1 MRPRRPLL
9 HRATAA
15 ATLAAVAASL
25 LVAVGLAPA
34 QAAPTGDAIK
44 VVQIGDSYS
53 AGNGAGAYYGPADC
67 YRSHD
72 SWAAEYSEWLADQGN
87 HVTFVTRA
95 CSGAVSQNVLTDRK
109 MDSHM
114 AYVPGGT
121 IGRTQEEGLAA
132 AKAAKVCSTKYVDEE
147 YFEYSVAIWDTVRG
161 TFAVDCQ
168 RYLRAQIEAVGRDTD
183 VVVFTMGG
191 NDLGFADIVKQCFA
205 VGFRDPGDCREK
217 VTDARAGI
225 GQLEDDLTDLLG
237 RLRDRMRPDAKVVL
251 LSYPYLSN
259 TDSFV
264 LRSLRD
270 RLPFVSGDTYDI
282 GHEVRAL
289 GDEGDAAQRAAVAR
303 ANTAAGRP
311 FVSYVDTVK
320 EHFAGHEPDP
330 SATNRNDD
338 RWIHEFDSVTMA
350 EWYHPT
356 TKGHYE
362 ESTLLR
368 SSSVPGR
375 VPSASAG
382 SIDLVFAI
390 DTTGSMDWVLQSVKD
405 TATRMVDH
413 LAASSGSYRFALV
426 TFRDDPVYTGWDG
439 DYAARVDLPFTS
451 DPDAIRTA
459 LAGMVA
465 DGGGDWPETAL
476 SGMQAAI
483 DLPWRP
489 GVKKVLI
496 PISDAPAHDP
506 EPMSGLTSATVI
518 ANALAVDPVE
528 VYPIDVGTGA
538 FAPSVEAV
546 AAGTG
551 GSTTTSLDVAETL
564 LDTIST
570 AMDKPY
576 AWVQGPYVARVGDTL
591 RLDARGSYA
600 TTGDLVSF
608 EWDLDGD
615 GSYDVTTSTPTLEH
629 MFGAL
634 VDAYL
639 AVRVTD
645 SAGRASIATTPLAI
659 TDDGDETPADV
670 DVCPTVADPGQED
683 HDGDGVGDACDPSP
697 FVLETDPEVVVFEA
711 DDPGVVASSTVS
723 GAVFEDADAD
733 GLREAGEGPAAG
745 VAVTLTGNDAGGTPV
760 TAAAVSAA
768 DGSWSVTGLLPGTY
782 VLRAAGAVSA
792 RSGAPVAASGAGTA
806 GGTVVGSSVESVVLS
821 GVGAAVEGVGFGVR
835 SASGPATPTSPP
847 TGAPTPGGPVVPP
860 AASASPEPASEVL
873 AAGPSGSSPLATTGS
888 DAGEV
893 LRWAM
898 LAVAV
903 GALTV
908 LGAATAAR
916 RTRRQED

>member
-1 MRPRRPLL
+1 MRPRRHLL

-34 QAAPTGDAIK
+34 QAAPTGEAIK

-72 SWAAEYSEWLADQGN
+72 SWAAEYTEWLADQGN

-95 CSGAVSQNVLTDRK
+95 CSGAVSQNVLSDRK
-109 MDSHM
+109 MDSHL

-121 IGRTQEEGLAA
+121 VGRTQEEGLAA

-225 GQLEDDLTDLLG
+225 DQLEDDLTDLLG

-251 LSYPYLSN
+251 LSYPYLSD

-320 EHFAGHEPDP
+320 QHFAGHEPDP

-356 TKGHYE
+356 TTGHYE

-368 SSSVPGR
+368 SSSVAGR
-375 VPSASAG
+375 VPSSTAG

-390 DTTGSMDWVLQSVKD
+390 DTTGSMDWVLQAVKD

-426 TFRDDPVYTGWDG
+426 TFRDDPVYTEWDG

-459 LAGMVA
+459 LAGMEA
-465 DGGGDWPETAL
+465 NGGGDWPETAL

-518 ANALAVDPVE
+518 ADALAVDPVE

-564 LDTIST
+564 LDTVST

-615 GSYDVTTSTPTLEH
+615 GTYDVTTSTPTLDH
-629 MFGAL
+629 TFSTL

-645 SAGRASIATTPLAI
+645 AAGRASIATTPLAI

-683 HDGDGVGDACDPSP
+683 HDGDGVGDACDPSA
-697 FVLETDPEVVVFEA
+697 FALETDPEVVVFEA

-733 GLREAGEGPAAG
+733 GLRETGDGPAAG
-745 VAVTLTGNDAGGTPV
+745 VAVTLTGTDAGGAPV
-760 TAAAVSAA
+760 TASATGAA

-782 VLRAAGAVSA
+782 TLTAAGAVSA
-792 RSGAPVAASGAGTA
+792 RPGAPVPASGDGTS
-806 GGTVVGSSVESVVLS
+806 GGAAVGTSVGSVVLS
-821 GVGAAVEGVGFGVR
+821 GVGAGVEGVGFGVR
-835 SASGPATPTSPP
+835 VVSGPGGPTASPTDRPTGGTVATPTPS
-847 TGAPTPGGPVVPP
+847 GR
-860 AASASPEPASEVL
+860 PEFASEVL
-873 AAGPSGSSPLATTGS
+873 AAVPSGSSPLATTGS

-898 LAVAV
+898 LAVVV
-903 GALTV
+903 GALAV
-908 LGAATAAR
+908 LGAAPAAR

>member
-34 QAAPTGDAIK
+34 QAAPPSGDAIK

-72 SWAAEYSEWLADQGN
+72 SWAAEFSEWLADEGN

-109 MDSHM
+109 MDSRL

-237 RLRDRMRPDAKVVL
+237 RLRARMRPDAKVVL

-264 LRSLRD
+264 LRSLKD

-303 ANTAAGRP
+303 ANAAAGTS

-338 RWIHEFDSVTMA
+338 RWIHEFDSFTMA

-368 SSSVPGR
+368 SSSIPGR

-451 DPDAIRTA
+451 DADAIRTA
-459 LAGMVA
+459 LAGMQA

-506 EPMSGLTSATVI
+506 EPSSGLTSATVI

-528 VYPIDVGTGA
+528 VFPIDVGGGS
-538 FAPSVEAV
+538 FASTVEGV

-551 GSTTTSLDVAETL
+551 GSGTTSLDVAETL
-564 LDTIST
+564 LDTISG

-591 RLDARGSYA
+591 HLDARGSYA

-615 GSYDVTTSTPTLEH
+615 GTYDVTTSTPTLEH
-629 MFGAL
+629 TFGTL

-683 HDGDGVGDACDPSP
+683 HDADGVGDACDPTP
-697 FVLETDPEVVVFEA
+697 YALETDPDVVVFEA
-711 DDPGVVASSTVS
+711 DAPGVVASSTVS
-723 GAVFEDADAD
+723 GVVFEDADAD
-733 GLREAGEGPAAG
+733 GAPEAGDAPVAG
-745 VAVTLTGNDAGGTPV
+745 VTVTLTGTDAGGLPV
-760 TAAAVSAA
+760 TASAVSAA

-782 VLRAAGAVSA
+782 SLHAAGAVAA
-792 RSGAPVAASGAGTA
+792 RPGTAVAGSGAGTA
-806 GGTVVGSSVESVVLS
+806 GGTVVGTSVESVVLS
-821 GVGAAVEGVGFGVR
+821 GVGAGVTGLGFGVR
-835 SASGPATPTSPP
+835 PAAGPGTPTGQPTTGATTAPSGPTA
-847 TGAPTPGGPVVPP
+847 GGEPDSQVL
-860 AASASPEPASEVL
+860 SAR
-873 AAGPSGSSPLATTGS
+873 PSGSSPLATTGS
-888 DAGEV
+888 DTGAV

-898 LAVAV
+898 LAVVV

-908 LGAATAAR
+908 LGAAVATR